1 MGVGEDWLTFEASF
15 LCPFEELQAS
25 ALLCCLYFLALEAA
39 TQLRPSSNLIKI
51 VFFID
56 LEKNFQPY
64 TKIV

>member
-15 LCPFEELQAS
+15 KWPFEELQAS

-51 VFFID
+51 VF
-56 LEKNFQPY
+56 L
-64 TKIV
+64 

>member
-15 LCPFEELQAS
+15 KWPFEELQAS
-25 ALLCCLYFLALEAA
+25 ALLCCLYFLAPEAA

-51 VFFID
+51 VFLD

-64 TKIV
+64 TKIA